1 MTSSK
6 FAACVAPAFAFAV
19 AVPAA
24 CVSGCSG
31 GSQSAD
37 GGASPPAYDS
47 GDAPADAPLSGEDAR
62 DGTVPDGAPAD
73 APADGN
79 GDSDSGSHGDG
90 DASGDASA
98 SPQPC
103 VPSNGVVTLTLGNVR
118 LDVNLGAGTA
128 TFSYGGVAKIA
139 NFYAAVQ
146 LDSYVTSRAY
156 ASRSCAVL
164 GNAVTVTSTGGGLP
178 TMTQR
183 YVLDGGNHILTQV
196 AVSGSGLASNWIS
209 PLVTD
214 APGDVDVAGWADPRV
229 LWIPFDNDAWVTF
242 DAQPMNGSGTSYE
255 ASAFY
260 DNTSRNG
267 IVVGSVTH
275 DTWKSG
281 VYYQATNASLAAMH
295 VFGGA
300 TDPTFSH
307 DPLPHG
313 KVSGAS
319 IASPVVFAGYASDW
333 RDLMEEYADANAAR
347 QPKLPWSGG
356 VPFGWN
362 SWGKLQTKIS
372 HDSAVAVSDFIAS
385 MQPAFSNGGV
395 VYVNLDSYWDNLSVA
410 QLQDFVNHCHANHQ
424 KAGIYWT
431 PFVDWGLSAT
441 RAVEG
446 SSTAT
451 YGEIWLR
458 DAMGNPISLD
468 GAYAV
473 DPTHPATKGRIDYF
487 IDEFKAWGFEYVK
500 LDFLSHGALESTVRA
515 DPSVQTGVQAY
526 NEGME
531 YIVNRIGGSM
541 FISES
546 IAPLFPGG
554 YGHAR
559 RISCDVNGAAV
570 DPHGASYELNSVT
583 YGWWMSGRTYAYN
596 DPDMV
601 VFEGYT
607 ADDNL
612 TRLLSAVL
620 SGTVFLDGD
629 DLTEPTGQALA
640 RAYLTVPRLNGVA
653 QLGRTFRP
661 VEGNTGTSPSDV
673 FVLQDGTTT
682 YLAVFDFGS
691 AAQAKVVDLA
701 RAGLVGTKTYAAT
714 DLWSGS
720 SSSVTGTLTVTLDA
734 GAGRVFALE

>member
-1 MTSSK
+1 MVRRTL
-6 FAACVAPAFAFAV
+6 AALVAFTV
-19 AVPAA
+19 AIPGAW
-24 CVSGCSG
+24 GCAG
-31 GSQSAD
+31 DSQSAE
-37 GGASPPAYDS
+37 GGSSPAAHEG
-47 GDAPADAPLSGEDAR
+47 GDAPVLQEDAG
-62 DGTVPDGAPAD
+62 DGMAADGAPAD
-73 APADGN
+73 
-79 GDSDSGSHGDG
+79 G
-90 DASGDASA
+90 DATSSDGPAGADSSDDAVAVS
-98 SPQPC
+98 QPC
-103 VPSNGVVTLTLGNVR
+103 VASNGVVTLTVGDVR
-118 LDVNLGAGTA
+118 LDVNLGTGTA
-128 TFSYGGVAKIA
+128 TFSYAGVAKIA

-146 LDSYVTSRAY
+146 LDSYITSRAY

-164 GNAVTVTSTGGGLP
+164 GDAVTVTSTGSGLP

-183 YVLDGGNHILTQV
+183 YVLDGGNHILAQV

-209 PLVTD
+209 PLVAD
-214 APGDVDVAGWADPRV
+214 APGDVDVSGYADPRV
-229 LWIPFDNDAWVTF
+229 LWIPFDNDAWVSF
-242 DAQPMNGSGTSYE
+242 SALPMNGGGTSYE
-255 ASAFY
+255 AAAFY

-281 VYYQATNASLAAMH
+281 VYYQGTNTSLAAMH

-300 TDPTFSH
+300 TDPTWTH
-307 DPLPHG
+307 DPIPHG

-319 IASPVVFAGYASDW
+319 IASPIVFAGYASDW
-333 RDLMEEYADANAAR
+333 RDLMEEYADANAAQ

-362 SWGKLQTKIS
+362 SWGKIQTKIGY
-372 HDSAVAVSDFIAS
+372 DSAVAVSDFIANL
-385 MQPAFSNGGV
+385 QPAFANGGV
-395 VYVNLDSYWDNLSVA
+395 VYVNLDSYWDNLSA
-410 QLQDFVNHCHANHQ
+410 TQLQDFVNHCRANGQ

-441 RAVEG
+441 RPVEG
-446 SSTAT
+446 SSSAT

-458 DAMGNPISLD
+458 DASGNPIALD

-473 DPTHPATKGRIDYF
+473 DPTHPATKSRIDYF
-487 IDEFKAWGFEYVK
+487 IDQFKTTGFEYVK

-526 NEGME
+526 NEGMR
-531 YIVNRIGGSM
+531 YLVDRIGGSM

-546 IAPLFPGG
+546 IAPLFPAG

-570 DPHGASYELNSVT
+570 NPHGTSYELNSVT

-596 DPDMV
+596 DPDMM

-612 TRLLSAVL
+612 TRLLSAVI

-629 DLTEPTGQALA
+629 DLTAPTGQALA
-640 RAYLTVPRLNGVA
+640 RAYLTVPGINRVA

-661 VEGNTGTSPSDV
+661 VEGNTGTDPSDV
-673 FVLQDGTTT
+673 FILQDGMTA
-682 YLAVFDFGS
+682 YLAVFNFGS
-691 AAQAKVVDLA
+691 TAQAKVVDLA
-701 RAGLVGTKTYAAT
+701 RAGLAGTTTYAAT
-714 DLWSGS
+714 DVWSGS
-720 SSSVTGTLTVTLDA
+720 RSEVTGTLTVNLDA
-734 GAGRVFALE
+734 GAGRLFALE